1 VTSIVDKNQE
11 VWEAHTTAEF
21 VAADVDATMATMT
34 DDPLV
39 VHVATSV
46 GARGR
51 EAVRRFYADHFIG
64 HQARD
69 MQLVLTSRT
78 ATAERVVDEMTISFT
93 HDVHIPWILPGVVPT
108 GRSVVVPIVT
118 VIGMRDGLVDSEH
131 IYWDQA
137 TVLAQVGL
145 LDATGLPVTQAD
157 QARPLAAK
165 PDPAV
170 FNALLPQT

>member
-1 VTSIVDKNQE
+1 MTSIVDKNQE

-21 VAADVDATMATMT
+21 VAADVDATMT